1 MDYLNSFVRPHK
13 LISFSLFEDSHNA
26 WMFAEDQEE
35 ARKNTMI
42 SYRAV
47 VTHYGP
53 EDRYIFDEKN
63 DHLRGSTPLFGFKLL
78 DKEAKNRAQGK
89 FMVSQAFNVE
99 EENPDE
105 LFLCNPDQAE
115 ELESKE
121 EWVAKMEQAVICM
134 QGKLD

>member
-1 MDYLNSFVRPHK
+1 
-13 LISFSLFEDSHNA
+13 
-26 WMFAEDQEE
+26 
-35 ARKNTMI
+35 MI